1 MLFKTKVKNPL
12 ALHDPRTRKFGTKH
26 GIRKRRAGAMLLRGL
41 LTTRTLLLSSV
52 CLRSPRGSIS
62 ACANQV
68 NNPNNDAYWQS
79 RGLASRPDNWESEV
93 AQRAADGRLK
103 AWANDAASRTSGEGA
118 VAGRRTDIIVQAVKA
133 SLGTNV
139 QVRKVGSR
147 AKHTDVVSRS
157 DQDFFVDVGDAC
169 VSRPQRN
176 SLRDNLVAMLS
187 ADDYPRSVLLRQT
200 GILIKLKGTDHV
212 DIIFSKCCFSDK
224 PHPMPAQRFENN
236 PKAQDAVRL
245 IKEGSP
251 QKFKGEGI
259 EMAVLTAQKKGQS
272 TDKLALAAFRQLAKK
287 SQVEEF
293 RAWLWLHKGNPLL
306 KGMIVR
312 RPRGGP

>member
-1 MLFKTKVKNPL
+1 M
-12 ALHDPRTRKFGTKH
+12 
-26 GIRKRRAGAMLLRGL
+26 MLRGL

-52 CLRSPRGSIS
+52 CLQSPHRSIS

-93 AQRAADGRLK
+93 AQRAADGRLE
-103 AWANDAASRTSGEGA
+103 ARANDAAYRISGERVA
-118 VAGRRTDIIVQAVKA
+118 AGRRTDIIVRAVKA
-133 SLGTNV
+133 SLGSHV
-139 QVRKVGSR
+139 QVHKVGSR

-169 VSRPQRN
+169 VSRLQRK

-187 ADDYPRSVLLRQT
+187 AHDYPMRVLLRQT
-200 GILIKLKGTDHV
+200 GILIELKETDHV

-224 PHPMPAQRFENN
+224 PHPMPAARFENN
-236 PKAQDAVRL
+236 PKARRAVRL

-251 QKFKGEGI
+251 QKFKGETI
-259 EMAVLTAQKKGQS
+259 EMAVLTAQKEQKGQS
-272 TDKLALAAFRQLAKK
+272 THTLALTAFRLLANYSQL
-287 SQVEEF
+287 EEF
-293 RAWLWLHKGNPLL
+293 RAWLWRHKGNPFL
-306 KGMIVR
+306 KGMVVR
-312 RPRGGP
+312 RPRGP